1 MSKSALTIQK
11 EIIKKEYEK
20 SPLGLMEKELRA
32 FYDGF
37 VTRGEKLPEEFA
49 KQIYEIREENEKRTE
64 AYIDER
70 LKLDR
75 EAVDGFLLEAMTKE
89 KEVLN
94 SFNKS
99 K

>member
-32 FYDGF
+32 FYDSL
-37 VTRGEKLPEEFA
+37 VTKGEKLPEEFA
-49 KQIYEIREENEKRTE
+49 KQVFDIREANEKRTMD
-64 AYIDER
+64 YVDER
-70 LKLDR
+70 LKIDR
-75 EAVDGFLLEAMTKE
+75 EAVDGFLLESMTKE

>member
-20 SPLGLMEKELRA
+20 SPLGIIEKELRA
-32 FYDGF
+32 FYDGM
-37 VTRGEKLPEEFA
+37 VTKGEKLPEEFA
-49 KQIYEIREENEKRTE
+49 KQVFEIREENEKRTE

-75 EAVDGFLLEAMTKE
+75 EAVDGFLLEAMTRE
-89 KEVLN
+89 KEVLTN
-94 SFNKS
+94 FNKG